1 MLWRTQRA
9 RVRETHSE
17 TGAKGG
23 KRERE
28 GERERARE
36 TRIPSECGGFSVCD
50 VWRTNFLKISEFLVQ
65 RFTECCDRALLR
77 TAPCM

>member
-1 MLWRTQRA
+1 MEDTASESERDTQRN
-9 RVRETHSE
+9 RRE
-17 TGAKGG
+17 GG
-23 KRERE
+23 QERERE

-65 RFTECCDRALLR
+65 RFTECLDRALLR